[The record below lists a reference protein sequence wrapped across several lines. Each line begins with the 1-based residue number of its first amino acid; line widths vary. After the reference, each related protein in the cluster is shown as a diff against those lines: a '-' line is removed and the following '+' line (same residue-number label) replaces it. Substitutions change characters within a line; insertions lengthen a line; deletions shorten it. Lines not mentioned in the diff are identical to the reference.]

1 MAIPARMQDRILVLS
16 KLKQGAYGAAL
27 TDASLQNGKRF
38 PVNSPVF
45 GQATSKFYTNQA
57 QSMRGTDF
65 VTVRQE
71 TERDLQES
79 LAFDGDSWIAA
90 WMAAYAMGSVTS
102 TQLNPTGNPTACQHV
117 IRPMNPGTAGKQL
130 PVTTVYTEAA
140 AAANLQRRLLDCA
153 VKDMSIEFKAS
164 APVALSCNLLGSGQ
178 VAAGPLAAPPALS
191 SLNLLMSN
199 NLQLLY
205 GAQGAP
211 ADISGQIVA
220 GSPKF
225 TWTWNPDDKNSRG
238 PGGGLYRS
246 RLWVGNNP
254 AASLTFQRFVDDSS
268 SQPNDDW
275 LAGTVQEVQLIVAGA
290 PIGPGP
296 ETHLL
301 KIRGLA
307 VVPEAIK
314 LGQAG
319 DKTIYE
325 YTISADHWLQQ
336 GTNDVVT
343 ITVQNAESSFFV

>member
-1 MAIPARMQDRILVLS
+1 MTIPARMQDRILVLS
-16 KLKQGAYGAAL
+16 KLKQPAYGVAL
-27 TDASLQNGKRF
+27 PDASLQTGKRF
-38 PVNSPVF
+38 SVNAPVF
-45 GQATSKFYTNQA
+45 GQATSKFYTNRA
-57 QSMRGTDF
+57 QSMRGSDF

-90 WMAAYAMGSVTS
+90 WMAAYAMGGVTS
-102 TQLNPTGNPTACQHV
+102 TQLDPAGNPAAFQHV
-117 IRPMNPGTAGKQL
+117 IRPMNPAVAGKQL
-130 PVTTVYTEAA
+130 PVTTVYAEASG
-140 AAANLQRRLLDCA
+140 AANLQRRLLDCA
-153 VKDMSIEFKAS
+153 VKDMTIEFKAS
-164 APVALSCNLLGSGQ
+164 APIALSCNLMGSGQ
-178 VAAGPLAAPPALS
+178 VATGPLAAPPALAP
-191 SLNLLMSN
+191 LNLLLSN
-199 NLQLLY
+199 NLQVLY

-225 TWTWNPDDKNSRG
+225 TWTWNPDDKNSRA
-238 PGGGLYRS
+238 PGGGLFRS
-246 RLWVGNNP
+246 RLWVGSP
-254 AASLTFQRFVDDSS
+254 AAGLTFQRFVDDAS

-275 LAGTVQEVQLIVAGA
+275 LAGAVQEAQLIVAGP

-325 YTISADHWLQQ
+325 YTIGPDHWLQQ
-336 GTNDVVT
+336 GTNDALT
-343 ITVQNAESSFFV
+343 ITVQNAESSFFA